1 MLNNLARRTISLL
14 EEIDRATTVFQAATG
29 LQCPA
34 GCGECCQNPEVE
46 TTPLEMLPI
55 AWELYQRGELDR
67 WIQQVGAING
77 IGVCVFYRSDPVI
90 PGNGRCSIYPWRPS
104 LCRLFGFA
112 AVVNKHG
119 NPELAACKKHK
130 EVMPEVVAESQAA
143 IANGLP
149 VPQFADFAMR
159 FRSLDP
165 NLGQERLPIN
175 QALKVAIERVGL
187 LVQLEKDNDI

>member
-1 MLNNLARRTISLL
+1 MTNNLTRQTMAILA
-14 EEIDRATTVFQAATG
+14 EIDRATTAFQSATG
-29 LQCPA
+29 LQCRP
-34 GCGECCQNPEVE
+34 GCGACCQNPEVE

-55 AWELYQRGELDR
+55 AWELYQQGKLHE
-67 WIQQVGAING
+67 WIQKIETTNG
-77 IGVCVFYRSDPVI
+77 IGVCIFYRSDPEI

-119 NPELAACKKHK
+119 NPELAACKKNK
-130 EVMPEVVAESQAA
+130 EVIPEVVAKSQAA

-159 FRSLDP
+159 FRNLDP
-165 NLGQERLPIN
+165 ILGQERLPIN
-175 QALKVAIERVGL
+175 QALKVALERIGL
-187 LVQLEKDNDI
+187 MMQFGTNN

>member
-1 MLNNLARRTISLL
+1 MLNDLNQQTMAILQD
-14 EEIDRATTVFQAATG
+14 IDRATTAFQTATG
-29 LQCPA
+29 LQCPS
-34 GCGECCQNPEVE
+34 GCGACCLNPEVE

-55 AWELYQRGELDR
+55 AWELYQRGELAE
-67 WIQQVGAING
+67 WIQQAGIING

-130 EVMPEVVAESQAA
+130 EVMPEVVASSQAA
-143 IANGLP
+143 IADGLP

-175 QALKVAIERVGL
+175 QALKVALERVGL
-187 LVQLEKDNDI
+187 MMQFQQND